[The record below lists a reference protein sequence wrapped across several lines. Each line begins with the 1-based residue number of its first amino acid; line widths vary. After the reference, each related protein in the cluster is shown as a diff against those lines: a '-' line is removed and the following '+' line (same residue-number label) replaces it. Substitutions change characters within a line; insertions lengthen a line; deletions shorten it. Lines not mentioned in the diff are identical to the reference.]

1 MNFPNFSMWI
11 VLSIACIL
19 IFSKI
24 LGAIGLIFIIEG
36 NNAYKAGNYQKFEN
50 SKRNA
55 AISLGVGVV
64 IGCMYIAATVF
75 FSLLNW

>member
-1 MNFPNFSMWI
+1 MNFPNFAMWI
-11 VLSIACIL
+11 VLSIACII
-19 IFSKI
+19 IFSKNFRSNWVD
-24 LGAIGLIFIIEG
+24 FIIEG

-55 AISLGVGVV
+55 AISLGIGVV

-75 FSLLNW
+75 FHY